1 MHLKKGIDKQ
11 FQLYPKSFDKG
22 SMIVLETLVKN
33 ENKTDYKSSTLV
45 RKIILDSMRLVLG

>member
-11 FQLYPKSFDKG
+11 FELYPKSFDKG
-22 SMIVLETLVKN
+22 SMIVLETLAKN

-45 RKIILDSMRLVLG
+45 RKIILDSMRLILG